1 VVFFTTR
8 DLWQMGIKQSDLCCL
23 IEYPAAGQ
31 LSSGMKMSLLKKY
44 LQYQQCFEKNDSQPN
59 QL

>member
-23 IEYPAAGQ
+23 IEYPAGAVVKRDENE
-31 LSSGMKMSLLKKY
+31 LV
-44 LQYQQCFEKNDSQPN
+44 EKVSAISTVF
-59 QL
+59 